1 MSAIHRYRWDD
12 LRRFA
17 AALGSAV
24 GLDPARGL
32 ALASHLLWFDAAGAA
47 RLGVA
52 TLPDWLEAME
62 GGQVDVRALG
72 QVMSE
77 RSALALFDGQ
87 NGVPPLLLERAAELA
102 VEKARETAVGL
113 VRMAQL
119 AAVRSVAAVT
129 AGIAVGPMA
138 GLVIGPNRLWGMA
151 LPSGTGLPV
160 VIDSGLAAATG
171 PAKSAAVS
179 SHDDSHKP
187 VPSRREP
194 SAMLESLGIA
204 AEVLLPDQGW
214 LVAAVSVP
222 ALEPLTTFHERV
234 ASALSGRTEAP
245 GRLLPQDWDAHRRAA
260 RAQGVPLAAPTWK
273 GLADWARRLAVEL
286 PRPIDS

>member
-1 MSAIHRYRWDD
+1 VSAIHRYRWDD

-24 GLDPARGL
+24 GLDRARGL

-47 RLGVA
+47 RLGIA

-62 GGQVDVRALG
+62 GGQVDVRAVG
-72 QVMSE
+72 RVIGE

-87 NGVPPLLLERAAELA
+87 NGIPPLLLERAAELA
-102 VEKARETAVGL
+102 VEKARETAVGW
-113 VRMAQL
+113 VRVSRL

-129 AGIAVGPMA
+129 AGIAVGPMV
-138 GLVIGPNRLWGMA
+138 GLVVGPNRLWGMA
-151 LPSGTGLPV
+151 LPSGAGLPV
-160 VIDSGLAAATG
+160 VIDSALAAAGTG
-171 PAKSAAVS
+171 KSAAVS
-179 SHDDSHKP
+179 SEDASRP
-187 VPSRREP
+187 ALSRRDA
-194 SAMLESLGIA
+194 SALLESLGIA

-234 ASALSGRTEAP
+234 ASALAGRTEAP
-245 GRLLPQDWDAHRRAA
+245 GRLLPQAWDAHRRAA
-260 RAQGVPLAAPTWK
+260 REQGVALAAPAWK
-273 GLADWARRLAVEL
+273 ALGDWARRLAVDL
-286 PRPIDS
+286 PRPVDP